1 MKNISQERFMS
12 RFAIGFTDQAP
23 PLRRKN
29 QRLAAVLSAARLLAT
44 TGLVALLIGLGWIL
58 ATGDEAALTRLISL
72 V

>member
-1 MKNISQERFMS
+1 MS
-12 RFAIGFTDQAP
+12 RFAIGFTDQVH

-58 ATGDEAALTRLISL
+58 ATGDEAALTRLISM

>member
-1 MKNISQERFMS
+1 MEIISQERFMG
-12 RFAIGFTDQAP
+12 RFAIGFTDRAA

-29 QRLAAVLSAARLLAT
+29 QRLVAVLSAVRLLAT

-58 ATGDEAALTRLISL
+58 ATGDQAALNRLIGM

>member
-1 MKNISQERFMS
+1 MS
-12 RFAIGFTDQAP
+12 RFAIGFADQAP
-23 PLRRKN
+23 TLRRKSR
-29 QRLAAVLSAARLLAT
+29 RLHAIVSAARLLAT

>member
-1 MKNISQERFMS
+1 MKKISQESSMNRFTE
-12 RFAIGFTDQAP
+12 GFTEQAS

-29 QRLAAVLSAARLLAT
+29 QRLAVVLSAARLLAT

-58 ATGDEAALTRLISL
+58 ATGDEAALTRLICL

>member
-1 MKNISQERFMS
+1 MS
-12 RFAIGFTDQAP
+12 RFAEGSNERPA

-29 QRLAAVLSAARLLAT
+29 HRLAAALSAARLLTT

-58 ATGDEAALTRLISL
+58 ATGDEAALTRLIGM